1 MLLVLIVFA
10 SIIYAS
16 GVVALDTTLLRFAHV
31 GSFEA
36 GCAVVFGTRPRGLP
50 PKITGVTDEP
60 LVKKLT
66 LVLDTIMP
74 HHNQHSSCTVLYSF
88 ALDFIFLHAAS
99 H

>member
-1 MLLVLIVFA
+1 MFLLQL
-10 SIIYAS
+10 YAS
-16 GVVALDTTLLRFAHV
+16 GVVALDTTLNRFAHL

-60 LVKKLT
+60 LVKLT
-66 LVLDTIMP
+66 LVLDTMMP
-74 HHNQHSSCTVLYSF
+74 HHNQHSSCTVLYCF